1 LLNLDFFVKV
11 IYKQIIANF
20 STRKEGMNMNPSA
33 SILIADDEAKMRDLV
48 KMYLERE
55 GFKVSEAADGE
66 QALSIFANNNF
77 DLVVLDIMMPK
88 VDGLSVC
95 KEIRRKCDIPVIMLT
110 AKGEEID
117 RVLGFELGAD
127 DYVVKPFS
135 PRELVARVKAL
146 LRRTA
151 VKPSSS
157 TGAVLRFPG
166 LEINNDAREVVVEGN
181 RVNLTPKEFELLAF
195 LAKNINRVFTREQ
208 LLEYVWGYD
217 FYGDLRTVDTHV
229 KKLREKISRFGQ
241 AAGYI
246 VTVWGVG
253 YKFEVTK

>member
-1 LLNLDFFVKV
+1 MNSS
-11 IYKQIIANF
+11 AN
-20 STRKEGMNMNPSA
+20 
-33 SILIADDEAKMRDLV
+33 ILIADDEAKMRDLV
-48 KMYLERE
+48 KMYLVRD
-55 GFKVSEAADGE
+55 GYKVSEAADGE
-66 QALSIFANNNF
+66 QALSLLSNNTF
-77 DLVVLDIMMPK
+77 DLVILDIMMPK
-88 VDGLSVC
+88 IDGLTVC
-95 KEIRRKCDIPVIMLT
+95 KEIRKSLDIPVIMLT
-110 AKGEEID
+110 ARGEEID
-117 RVLGFELGAD
+117 RVIGFELGAD

-151 VKPSSS
+151 AKPSSS
-157 TGAVLRFPG
+157 TGKVLRFPG
-166 LEINNDAREVVVEGN
+166 LEIKNEAREVEVDGN
-181 RVNLTPKEFELLAF
+181 RVNLTPKEFELLTF
-195 LAKNINRVFTREQ
+195 MAKNIGRVFTREQ
-208 LLEYVWGYD
+208 LLEFVWGYD

>member
-1 LLNLDFFVKV
+1 
-11 IYKQIIANF
+11 
-20 STRKEGMNMNPSA
+20 MNPSA
-33 SILIADDEAKMRDLV
+33 NILIADDEAKMRELV
-48 KMYLERE
+48 KMYLVRE
-55 GFKVSEAADGE
+55 GYMVSEAADGE
-66 QALSIFANNNF
+66 QALSLLSNNTF
-77 DLVVLDIMMPK
+77 ELVILDIMMPK
-88 VDGLSVC
+88 VDGLTVC
-95 KEIRRKCDIPVIMLT
+95 KEIRKSLDIPVIMLT

-146 LRRTA
+146 LRRTSA
-151 VKPSSS
+151 KPSAS

-166 LEINNDAREVVVEGN
+166 LEINNDSREVEVNGN

-195 LAKNINRVFTREQ
+195 MAKNIGRVFTREQ

-217 FYGDLRTVDTHV
+217 FFGDLRTVDTHI
-229 KKLREKISRFGQ
+229 KKLREKISRFSQ

-246 VTVWGVG
+246 TTVWGVG
-253 YKFEVTK
+253 YKFEVAK

>member
-1 LLNLDFFVKV
+1 MNLS
-11 IYKQIIANF
+11 AN
-20 STRKEGMNMNPSA
+20 
-33 SILIADDEAKMRDLV
+33 ILIADDEAKMRDLV
-48 KMYLERE
+48 KMYLERD
-55 GFKVSEAADGE
+55 GFKVLEAADGE
-66 QALSIFANNNF
+66 QALALLTKNTF
-77 DLVVLDIMMPK
+77 DLVILDIMMPK

-95 KEIRRKCDIPVIMLT
+95 KEIRKSYDIPVIMLT
-110 AKGEEID
+110 ARGEEID

-151 VKPSSS
+151 AKPASS
-157 TGAVLRFPG
+157 TGAILRFPG
-166 LEINNDAREVVVEGN
+166 LEINNDAREVKVDGN
-181 RVNLTPKEFELLAF
+181 RVNLTPKEFELLTF
-195 LAKNINRVFTREQ
+195 LAKNIGRVFTREQ
-208 LLEYVWGYD
+208 LLEFVWGYD

-241 AAGYI
+241 AAGFI

>member
-1 LLNLDFFVKV
+1 MNRS
-11 IYKQIIANF
+11 AN
-20 STRKEGMNMNPSA
+20 
-33 SILIADDEAKMRDLV
+33 ILIADDEAKMRDLV
-48 KMYLERE
+48 KMYLERD
-55 GFKVSEAADGE
+55 GFKVLEAADGE
-66 QALSIFANNNF
+66 QALALLTKNTF
-77 DLVVLDIMMPK
+77 DLVILDIMMPK

-95 KEIRRKCDIPVIMLT
+95 KEIRKSYDIPVIMLT
-110 AKGEEID
+110 ARGEEID

-151 VKPSSS
+151 AKPASS
-157 TGAVLRFPG
+157 TGAILRFPG
-166 LEINNDAREVVVEGN
+166 LEINNDAREVEVDGN
-181 RVNLTPKEFELLAF
+181 RVNLTPKEFELLTF
-195 LAKNINRVFTREQ
+195 LAKNMGRVFTREQ
-208 LLEYVWGYD
+208 LLEFVWGYD

-241 AAGYI
+241 AAGFI